1 MATILIIDDE
11 PGIRHTLASILED
24 EHYKVETAEDAI
36 QGMELLGRGAVD
48 LIFLDVLLPRMG
60 GMQALELI
68 RRDWPDIE
76 VVVISGHANVDMA
89 VRAVK
94 LGAFDFLEKPL
105 SLDKVLTQCRNALAL
120 QKLRKENKT
129 LRSNSASPEDGIIG
143 ASAAIETVRRLIRQA
158 ASSDARILIT
168 GENGTGKGLVARA
181 IHNLSPRAQRSFV
194 EVNCAAIPES
204 LIESEL
210 FGHEKGAFTDAVSSR
225 KGRFELA
232 HGGTLFLDEIGDMSL
247 SAQAKVLRAIQDQ
260 KIEPLGSEK
269 TIETDVRI
277 VAATNKNLEA
287 ECEAG
292 RFRRDLYFRLNV
304 IPIHIPALRERPDD
318 IVPLLNHFLR
328 TLGNAEEDFRG
339 EALEIL
345 KSYAWPGNIR
355 ELRNLAERIAVM
367 SPSGAPEGAPSET
380 PVGAASG
387 THAGVPTGGI
397 GGNALAALLKTPG
410 NGEKGPVAGG
420 NGRGLVPGAP
430 SGCPGGFP
438 ADIMGKPYNEA
449 KEAFEKY
456 YLEFHLS
463 VNNGIISR
471 TAEAIGIYPS
481 NLHSKLRKYHIA
493 VNPNSGQGGRNK
505 Q

>member
-1 MATILIIDDE
+1 MARILIIDDE
-11 PGIRHTLASILED
+11 AGIRHTLASILED
-24 EHYKVETAEDAI
+24 EHYEVETAEDAV
-36 QGMELLGRGAVD
+36 QGMEILGRLNID
-48 LIFLDVLLPRMG
+48 LVFLDVLLPRMG

-76 VVVISGHANVDMA
+76 VVVISGHATVDMA

-105 SLDKVLTQCRNALAL
+105 SLDKVLTQCRNALTL
-120 QKLRKENKT
+120 QGLRKENKS
-129 LRSNSASPEDGIIG
+129 LRAGPQEDGIIG
-143 ASAAIETVRRLIRQA
+143 TSAAIETLRRLIRQA
-158 ASSDARILIT
+158 ASSEARILIS

-181 IHNLSPRAQRSFV
+181 IHNLSPRAGRPFV
-194 EVNCAAIPES
+194 ELNCAAIPES

-232 HGGTLFLDEIGDMSL
+232 HGGTLLLDEIGDMSL
-247 SAQAKVLRAIQDQ
+247 AAQAKVLRVIQDQ

-292 RFRRDLYFRLNV
+292 RFRQDLYFRLNV
-304 IPIHIPALRERPDD
+304 IPIHIPALRERRED
-318 IVPLLNHFLR
+318 IAPLLNHFLKN
-328 TLGNAEEDFRG
+328 LGSAEEDFRG
-339 EALEIL
+339 ETLEIL
-345 KSYAWPGNIR
+345 TGYAWPGNIR

-367 SPSGAPEGAPSET
+367 YPGGGISGAALEALLSSSAAGAGAPEAGQADSGPSAE
-380 PVGAASG
+380 
-387 THAGVPTGGI
+387 
-397 GGNALAALLKTPG
+397 
-410 NGEKGPVAGG
+410 
-420 NGRGLVPGAP
+420 
-430 SGCPGGFP
+430 FP
-438 ADIMGKPYNEA
+438 ADIMDKPFNEA
-449 KEAFEKY
+449 REAFEKY

-463 VNNGIISR
+463 GNNGIISR

-481 NLHSKLRKYHIA
+481 NLHSKLRKYRIA
-493 VNPNSGQGGRNK
+493 VNPNNGQGGRNRE
-505 Q
+505 